1 MIIDCSEQIGKKFI
15 TKGHHKICV
24 DIEDIMYIQCHGSL
38 ATIFLNDKTKV
49 DEIKTLKAF
58 EEDLCGM
65 GFVRICRNTII
76 NKKYISKIDT
86 NQGKGIVCLGEI
98 VLKISR
104 RRLEVFR
111 KYLL

>member
-1 MIIDCSEQIGKKFI
+1 MLSITLFFIQKFKTIQIMIIDYSQQIGKRFI

-58 EEDLCGM
+58 EE
-65 GFVRICRNTII
+65 
-76 NKKYISKIDT
+76 
-86 NQGKGIVCLGEI
+86 I

-104 RRLEVFR
+104 RRYVFC
-111 KYLL
+111 